1 MDVALLVTD
10 TARTVASVGPKQRV
24 DRVTVQR
31 PPRDKDRWPLFPN
44 VALAIVWE
52 IVWEITKFRKGVIA
66 FVLWRIRL
74 SMTTPREK
82 MQA

>member
-10 TARTVASVGPKQRV
+10 TACTVASVGPRQHV
-24 DRVTVQR
+24 DRVTVQC
-31 PPRDKDRWPLFPN
+31 PLHNKDHWPLFPN

-66 FVLWRIRL
+66 FVLWRICL